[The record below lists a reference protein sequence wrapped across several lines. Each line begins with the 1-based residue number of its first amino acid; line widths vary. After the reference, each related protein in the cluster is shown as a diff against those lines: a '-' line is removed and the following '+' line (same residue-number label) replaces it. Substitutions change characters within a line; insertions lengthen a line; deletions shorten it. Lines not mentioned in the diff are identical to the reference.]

1 MVLASFGSWE
11 ERSLPR
17 YDIGI
22 SGYHEMNNIVAFGKA
37 LSEPTRVRILNALM
51 QTELCVC
58 ELADALEISQ
68 SSLST
73 HLQTLRSI
81 GIVLTEKRQSWI
93 IYSIEDLSLEAIKC
107 AFQHFPP
114 TLPRIGRD
122 NERLAN
128 RIRLRIDGCCVVG
141 FGALQ
146 KEDYASKN

>member
-1 MVLASFGSWE
+1 MNSIIGFG
-11 ERSLPR
+11 R
-17 YDIGI
+17 
-22 SGYHEMNNIVAFGKA
+22 A
-37 LSEPTRVRILNALM
+37 LSDPTRVRILNALL

-73 HLQTLRSI
+73 HLQTLRRV

-93 IYSIEDLSLEAIKC
+93 IYSIDALSLEAIKC

-114 TLPRIGRD
+114 TIPRIGRD

-141 FGALQ
+141 FGALP
-146 KEDYASKN
+146 KEEYASKN